1 MFGKK
6 PPQPPPAQPKP
17 TGPASRPSEARSTAP
32 PAGWLV
38 QALTTDYAAEGYL
51 APVEMPLI
59 GHLNMTNQATITL
72 SPAKLTPLEPQAL
85 IANAT
90 PPEISIVKST
100 LIAFIPCDEASMASI
115 RAQMPPRAE
124 RAVLYA
130 GPYVIRAALA
140 MMGDMPLRHLFNTG
154 VGHMIAATEI
164 EVRCQILGTPFAP
177 LVSPIAL
184 LNKSLI
190 QLYHPAG

>member
-6 PPQPPPAQPKP
+6 PPQTPPAQPKTASAP
-17 TGPASRPSEARSTAP
+17 SPRPAAA

-38 QALTTDYAAEGYL
+38 QALTTDYASEGYM

-59 GHLNMTNQATITL
+59 GHLNMTTQATLTL

-85 IANAT
+85 IADAT
-90 PPEISIVKST
+90 PPEVSIVKST
-100 LIAFIPCDEASMASI
+100 LIALIPVDEAGMASA
-115 RAQMPPRAE
+115 RSQMPGRTVQAM
-124 RAVLYA
+124 LYA

-154 VGHMIAATEI
+154 VGNMIAATDVEI
-164 EVRCQILGTPFAP
+164 RCQILGTPFAP
-177 LVSPIAL
+177 LVAPIAL

-190 QLYHPAG
+190 QLYHPAGQ